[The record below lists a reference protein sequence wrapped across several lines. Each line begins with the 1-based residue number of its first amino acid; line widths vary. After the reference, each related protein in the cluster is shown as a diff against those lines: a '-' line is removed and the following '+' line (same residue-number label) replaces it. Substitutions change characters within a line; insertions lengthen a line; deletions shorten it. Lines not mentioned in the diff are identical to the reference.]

1 MLHYGCFNFDVLGRK
16 CRAATK
22 SELARANFVY
32 LGQGQNVANLHV
44 FEARDGE
51 EVSRREKVFSACD
64 SSYDIAVWLVANT
77 CEGGGQRR
85 GGGGRRG
92 LGV

>member
-51 EVSRREKVFSACD
+51 EVARGEDIFAARYRCD
-64 SSYDIAVWLVANT
+64 DVSLWLRAD
-77 CEGGGQRR
+77 E
-85 GGGGRRG
+85 
-92 LGV
+92 